1 MSLKTIGL
9 LSPGDMGHVVGQVLQ
24 THGLHMLTCLKGR
37 SQRTRALAQK
47 AGIDDVP
54 TYDDLVRQSNMILS
68 ILVPEE
74 ALKTARLVAEA
85 VRNVGRP
92 TVFVDCNA
100 VSPATAKAIDEVITA
115 SGSRFIDAGIIGPPP
130 REPGRTR
137 FYASG
142 PDVELFTELSR
153 YGLDIRPLGHEIGKA
168 SGLKMCYAAMTK
180 GMTALTTGLLVA
192 AYRMGL
198 YGALIEEFQLSQGER
213 YRAMERQL
221 PPMTTKAYRW
231 VSEMEEIARTFA
243 DAGMTPKI
251 HQGAADLYRF
261 VGSTKLAE
269 ETPET
274 RDINRTLEQMIE
286 ALAAHIAAQEAMP
299 PTAS

>member
-1 MSLKTIGL
+1 MSPKTIGL

-24 THGLHMLTCLKGR
+24 THGLRVLTCLKGR
-37 SQRTRALAQK
+37 SQRTRTLAQK

-54 TYDDLVRQSNMILS
+54 TYEDLVRQTDMILS

-85 VRNVGRP
+85 AQKAGHP

-100 VSPATAKAIDEVITA
+100 ISPATAKAIDQVITNSA
-115 SGSRFIDAGIIGPPP
+115 SRCIADGTIGSPP
-130 REPGRTR
+130 RQPGRTR

-142 PDVELFTELSR
+142 PDVELFAELSH
-153 YGLDIRPLGHEIGKA
+153 YGLDVRPLGHEIGKA
-168 SGLKMCYAAMTK
+168 SGLKMTYAALTK
-180 GMTALTTGLLVA
+180 GMTALTTGLLVTA
-192 AYRMGL
+192 HRMGL
-198 YGALIEEFQLSQGER
+198 YKALIEEFQLSQGER

-251 HQGAADLYRF
+251 HQGAADMYRF
-261 VGSTKLAE
+261 VGSTALAN

-274 RDINRTLEQMIE
+274 RDTSRTLEQMIE
-286 ALAAHIAAQEAMP
+286 ALAAHLEAQEAAP
-299 PTAS
+299 PQA